1 MASQLSVPSVPKEW
15 KEAVTSHF
23 HPHGPGKSLTLV
35 SPTCPSSTSGAL
47 QCTGQGSELISSPP
61 RVTDRPHPHVLFLIH
76 PHPTPASWPVT
87 TSPRGPGRQG

>member
-1 MASQLSVPSVPKEW
+1 MSQLCVPSVPKEW

-23 HPHGPGKSLTLV
+23 HPHGRGKSLTLV
-35 SPTCPSSTSGAL
+35 SPTYPSSTSEAL
-47 QCTGQGSELISSPP
+47 QCTDQGSELILSPS
-61 RVTDRPHPHVLFLIH
+61 RVADRPHPHVLLLIH